1 MFIPIIVSFSTILY
15 YDMNGNAAF
24 CQKYQLEIST
34 INVCGKYDF
43 LLFAKKFFVQKC
55 VSLIACIVQEQ
66 FYAAVFWSGYS

>member
-43 LLFAKKFFVQKC
+43 FCSRKVFRSKC